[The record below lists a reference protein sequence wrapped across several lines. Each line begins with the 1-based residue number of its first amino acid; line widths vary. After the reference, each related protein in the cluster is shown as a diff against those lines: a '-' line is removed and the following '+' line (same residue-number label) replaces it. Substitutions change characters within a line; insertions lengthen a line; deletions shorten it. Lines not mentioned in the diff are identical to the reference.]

1 MKTLVI
7 YHANCPDGYMAAFV
21 ASLALS
27 GEVEY
32 LAAEYR
38 DPIPDLTD
46 LTVYILDFS
55 YEPDALRAASAAAS
69 SVLLL
74 DHHESAMVQWLPPSH
89 DRGEALRNFYSCEQG
104 GKLDVRFDLERSG
117 AGLALQYFEPGV
129 RESLEPGTFS
139 LLASLVR
146 AVEDRDLWRFKLLH
160 TRALCAAIS
169 LVDKNFTA
177 YKRMLYGH
185 GDILSQMSAQ
195 GETVLRLNEL
205 RCKEIA
211 ASARTVRFEGSE
223 VPLVNCNKA
232 FASDVGHLLSKHN
245 PYSVSYEIRGETAT
259 VSLRGNPDSPP
270 ISPIAVKYGGGGH
283 PRAAGFKIPA
293 EKLFGLF
300 EFL

>member
-7 YHANCPDGYMAAFV
+7 YHGDKCPDGYMSAFV
-21 ASLALS
+21 ASLALK

-32 LAAEYR
+32 LEGSYSEA
-38 DPIPDLTD
+38 IPDLTG
-46 LTVYILDFS
+46 LSVYILDFS
-55 YEPDALRAASAAAS
+55 YEPETLRTAALTAN
-69 SVLLL
+69 SVVLL
-74 DHHESAMVQWLPPSH
+74 DHHETAM
-89 DRGEALRNFYSCEQG
+89 LRWVPDTFGRDKQFRTSEQDG
-104 GKLDVRFDLERSG
+104 RLDVRFDLERSG
-117 AGLALQYFEPGV
+117 AGLALQYFEADV
-129 RESLEPGTFS
+129 RKSLEPGTFS

-146 AVEDRDLWRFKLLH
+146 AVEDRDLWRFKLPH

-177 YKRMLYGH
+177 YKNMLYGH
-185 GDILSQMSAQ
+185 GDILSQISAR
-195 GETVLRLNEL
+195 GEVVLRLNEV
-205 RCKEIA
+205 RCSEIA
-211 ASARTVRFEGSE
+211 ASARMVRFEGSE

-232 FASDVGHLLSKHN
+232 FTSDVGHLLYQNN
-245 PYSVSYEIRGETAT
+245 PYSVSYEIQGETAM
-259 VSLRGNPDSPP
+259 VSLRGNPNFPP